1 MMLTTILKRGD
12 PALEWIDVTA
22 PTPDELGKLAATYG
36 LHPMALQD
44 CLDPEHLP
52 KYEKLADATFVIV
65 RAYDEEAP
73 ADAVTIQQM
82 TRKVAVFSGPTY
94 LLTIHRKAMPF
105 FDGFVSSCRARPAD
119 AASHGNFVA
128 ELIGAVVA
136 TYEKPLE
143 VAEGVLDDYEEAL
156 FDGGR
161 AEAGLEEIHRVKR
174 RVTLIKRMLWQTLGV
189 VQRLHPASEGHS
201 PIYQDLREALE
212 SMYAYAD
219 EIHDNVNNLLTIQL
233 NIASHRTNE
242 VMRVLT
248 VFSAFFLP
256 LTFIVGIYGMN
267 FRRMPELEWQFGYPL
282 TLGLMAMVCLAIFLW
297 FRNRG
302 WMR

>member
-1 MMLTTILKRGD
+1 MLTTVLKRGD
-12 PALEWIDVTA
+12 PAMEWIDVTG
-22 PTPDELGKLAATYG
+22 PTPDELGKLAATYD
-36 LHPMALQD
+36 LHPMALKD

-52 KYEKLADATFVIV
+52 KYEKLGGATFVIV
-65 RAYDEEAP
+65 RAYDEESP

-82 TRKVAVFSGPTY
+82 TRKVAVFSGPAY

-105 FDGFVSSCRARPAD
+105 FDRFVSACRSRPAD
-119 AASHGNFVA
+119 AAGLGDFVA

-143 VAEGVLDDYEEAL
+143 EAEGVLDDYEAAL

-161 AEAGLEEIHRVKR
+161 AEAGLEDIHRVKR

-189 VQRLHPASEGHS
+189 AQRLHPPSEGHS
-201 PIYQDLREALE
+201 PIYQDLREELE

-219 EIHDNVNNLLTIQL
+219 EIQDNVNNLLTIQL

-242 VMRVLT
+242 VMRILT

-267 FRRMPELEWQFGYPL
+267 FRRMPELEWWYGYPL
-282 TLGLMAMVCLAIFLW
+282 TLGLMAAVCLAIFLW
-297 FRNRG
+297 FRRRG